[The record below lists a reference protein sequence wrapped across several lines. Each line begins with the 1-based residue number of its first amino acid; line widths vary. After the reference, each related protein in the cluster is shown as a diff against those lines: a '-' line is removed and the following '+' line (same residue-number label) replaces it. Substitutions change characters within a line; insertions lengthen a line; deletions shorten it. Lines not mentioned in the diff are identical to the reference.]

1 MRSNSAERPDRREPD
16 SSASI
21 PTDAAPITR
30 RDFSRALGAAALGL
44 GSSLGDADAWAAASP
59 GTEESQPGGNAV
71 VTEDLCFTPATQ
83 LAAMLRAKKVSAR
96 ELMQA
101 HLAQIERVN
110 PAVNAI
116 VTLVADRAMADAAA
130 ADQELARG
138 KPRGP
143 LHGLPIA
150 HKDLVATKGIR
161 TTQGS
166 PFYRDFVPDADAAII
181 TLIRNAGALTVGKT
195 NTPEFGAGSH
205 TFNTVFG
212 ATKNPYDVT
221 RSCGGSSGGAAVA
234 LACGMVPI
242 ADGSDTGGSLRNP
255 AAFCNVVGFRPSP
268 GRVSAGRSS
277 WSPLST
283 SGPMARSVAD
293 VALFLSVLA
302 APDARSPTALDDDPR
317 RFARRLDRSFKGS
330 RVAWYTGLGG
340 IPFEPEIRRVVDETR
355 RVFTSLGCTVEDAEP
370 DFTGVDEAFPTLR
383 HLSYHSSYAAMAKE
397 RPDWIKDTIK
407 WEIAEAERQ
416 TSADVARALALQSR
430 LYAQVQTFFTRH
442 DYFVLPVT
450 QVEPFDVTIAYPT
463 SVAGVPMPT
472 YIDWMRSCW
481 YVTLM
486 ANPAISV
493 PAGFTSSG
501 LPVGLQIVGRHRDD
515 WSVLQMAHAF
525 EQATNHGLRR
535 PPVVSRG
542 RA

>member
-1 MRSNSAERPDRREPD
+1 MPSTPSAPSEQARSD
-16 SSASI
+16 S
-21 PTDAAPITR
+21 DAGPISR
-30 RDFSRALGAAALGL
+30 RDFSRALGAVALGVNPATVHL
-44 GSSLGDADAWAAASP
+44 RGSAQVPD
-59 GTEESQPGGNAV
+59 TEHEPPAPSSIAPD
-71 VTEDLCFTPATQ
+71 DLCFTSAVD
-83 LAAMLRAKKVSAR
+83 LAAMIRTKKVSAR
-96 ELMQA
+96 EVMQA
-101 HLAQIERVN
+101 HLAQIERTN
-110 PAVNAI
+110 PSVNAI

-130 ADQELARG
+130 ADQGLARG

-166 PFYRDFVPDADAAII
+166 PFYRDFIPDADAPII

-205 TFNTVFG
+205 TFNPVFG
-212 ATKNPYDVT
+212 ATKNPYDVA

-268 GRVSAGRSS
+268 GRVSAGRGS

-302 APDARSPTALDDDPR
+302 APDAMNPTVLADDPA
-317 RFARRLDRSFKGS
+317 RFARRLDRTFKGT
-330 RVAWYTGLGG
+330 RIAWYKDLGG
-340 IPFEPEIRRVVDETR
+340 LPFEPEIRRVVGDTR
-355 RVFTSLGCTVEDAEP
+355 RAFESLGCVVEEAEP
-370 DFTGVDEAFPTLR
+370 DFAGVGDAFPTLR
-383 HLSYHSSYAAMAKE
+383 HLSYHARFAAMAKQ
-397 RPDWIKDTIK
+397 RPEWIKDTIH

-416 TSADVARALALQSR
+416 SAADVARAAARQDQ
-430 LYAQVQTFFTRH
+430 LYAQVQTFFKRY

-450 QVEPFDVTIAYPT
+450 QVEPFDVTIPYPT
-463 SVAGVPMPT
+463 SVAGVPMQT

-481 YVTLM
+481 YVTFM

-493 PAGFTSSG
+493 PAGFTNTG

-515 WSVLQMAHAF
+515 WSVLQLAHAF
-525 EQATNHGLRR
+525 ETATKFGQRR
-535 PPVVSRG
+535 PAVVGRG
-542 RA
+542 

>member
-1 MRSNSAERPDRREPD
+1 MTHDESTEPEESASSNLTRRE
-16 SSASI
+16 
-21 PTDAAPITR
+21 
-30 RDFSRALGAAALGL
+30 FSRWLGAATLGAGSALGATPESTDILPSTHRQRAAP
-44 GSSLGDADAWAAASP
+44 STPAPD
-59 GTEESQPGGNAV
+59 
-71 VTEDLCFTPATQ
+71 DLCFTSAVQ
-83 LAAMLRAKKVSAR
+83 LAAMMRAKQVSAR
-96 ELMQA
+96 EVMQA
-101 HLAQIERVN
+101 HIAQIERVN
-110 PAVNAI
+110 PQVNAI
-116 VTLVADRAMADAAA
+116 VTLVADRAMADARA
-130 ADQELARG
+130 ADEALARG
-138 KPRGP
+138 RPRGP

-166 PFYRDFVPDADAAII
+166 PLYRDFVPDADAPII
-181 TLIRNAGALTVGKT
+181 TLIRNAGALTIGKT

-212 ATKNPYDVT
+212 ATKNPYDTT

-234 LACGMVPI
+234 LATGMVPI

-268 GRVSAGRSS
+268 GRVSVGRSS

-302 APDARSPTALDDDPR
+302 TPDPMSPTALAGDPA
-317 RFARRLDRSFKGS
+317 RFAGRLDRSFKGT
-330 RVAWYTGLGG
+330 RVAWYKDLGG
-340 IPFEPEIRRVVDETR
+340 LPFEPEIRRVVGDSR
-355 RVFTSLGCTVEDAEP
+355 RVLESLGCVVEEAEP
-370 DFTGVDEAFPTLR
+370 DFAGVDDAFPTLR
-383 HLSYHSSYAAMAKE
+383 HLSYHAQHAAMAKQ
-397 RPDWIKDTIK
+397 RPESFKDTIH

-416 TSADVARALALQSR
+416 SAADVGRASARQDR
-430 LYAQVQTFFTRH
+430 LYAQVQTFFRRY

-463 SVAGVPMPT
+463 SVAGVAMQT

-493 PAGFTSSG
+493 PAGFTNGG

-515 WSVLQMAHAF
+515 WSVLQLAHAF
-525 EQATNHGLRR
+525 EQATKHGQRR
-535 PPVVSRG
+535 PAVA